1 MNKVNRGHRGGL
13 NPNYMAPTVIG
24 QSALGNNIA
33 EGVQDT
39 VQVLVLVNG
48 TIKVIGITQITATN
62 PVIVTAP
69 NHGLSNGNTVIFY
82 DVPGMF
88 ELNKNKYTVQGKTV
102 NTFELYSGA
111 SPLNGTTF
119 TPFPFYSAD
128 GNGVAYSSE
137 RYVPLVFD
145 PISGTYC
152 APLSKVNQEE
162 RLQALE
168 VSRVTYEDMSFLYRA
183 GFVNGPNQPVNVI

>member
-1 MNKVNRGHRGGL
+1 MRKITHGHRGGL

-24 QSALGNNIA
+24 QGALGGNQA
-33 EGVQDT
+33 EGVQDPIQT
-39 VQVLVLVNG
+39 LVLVNG
-48 TIKVIGITQITATN
+48 VVKTIAITAITATN
-62 PVIVTAP
+62 PVVITAA
-69 NHGLSNGNTVIFY
+69 NHGLSNGQTVIFY

-88 ELNKNKYTVQGKTV
+88 QINKNKYTVQGVTT
-102 NTFELYSGA
+102 NTFQLYSGA
-111 SPLNGTTF
+111 SPLDGTTF

-128 GNGVAYSSE
+128 GNGNAYSSE

-162 RLQALE
+162 RLQAIE
-168 VSRVTYEDMSFLYRA
+168 VTRVTFEDLSFLYRA